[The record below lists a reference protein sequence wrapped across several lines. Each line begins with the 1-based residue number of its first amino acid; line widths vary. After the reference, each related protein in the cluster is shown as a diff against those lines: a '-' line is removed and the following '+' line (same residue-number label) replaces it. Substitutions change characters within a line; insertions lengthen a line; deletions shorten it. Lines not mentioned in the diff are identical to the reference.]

1 MIRSAAVYP
10 LQVVDGKLKLTDDY
24 PELVKQAIVHTVN
37 TKLGELVWH
46 PEYGTGYLVF
56 DKSVPEVLR
65 QLREALEF
73 SLKSYPQVSF
83 KLYAQPSDD
92 GRLNALVT
100 YQTPDGIST
109 DVTIVL
115 R

>member
-10 LQVVDGKLKLTDDY
+10 LQVVDGKLVLTDDY
-24 PELVKQAIVHTVN
+24 PTLVKQAIIHAIN

-46 PEYGTGYLVF
+46 PELGTGYLVF
-56 DKSVPEVLR
+56 DRSVPEVLR
-65 QLREALEF
+65 QMREALEF

-83 KLYAQPSDD
+83 KLYAQPSDT
-92 GRLNALVT
+92 GQLSVLIT

-109 DVTIVL
+109 DVSIVL